1 MKLTIS
7 EIKEKAEVGDKF
19 DFPAIVEKVYQMQK
33 KDLQYAIGIQNV
45 VVKDNTDKITVG
57 MFIKTEED
65 AFKKELEGKKV
76 QVSGEYS
83 TFQKNGKLYKN
94 ISKGKI
100 LIQEEDKPEN
110 ANNSKSNSQSQQ
122 VFATHNI
129 TPEQIRIECL
139 KLAMKYI
146 ISIENDNRDGDI
158 FQAQEIVAE
167 AKIYEKYVTGNKT
180 EGAVNTPEKA
190 MEKAG
195 LLKEKKEEISEDPDL
210 AEKVKKINY
219 IMELA
224 EENQAIEAVD
234 DFIEKCGQGDIK
246 ELTLQQLETLV
257 RKLETTPPD
266 ESKIPF

>member
-65 AFKKELEGKKV
+65 AFNKELEGKKV

-100 LIQEEDKPEN
+100 LIQEEDKPEK
-110 ANNSKSNSQSQQ
+110 ANNSNQSQQ

-129 TPEQIRIECL
+129 TQEQIRIECL

-167 AKIYEKYVTGNKT
+167 AKIYEKYVTGNKI
-180 EGAVNTPEKA
+180 EGAVNTTEEVLNKA
-190 MEKAG
+190 
-195 LLKEKKEEISEDPDL
+195 KELFKGKIEEDEDLP
-210 AEKVKKINY
+210 EKVKKINY

-224 EENQAIEAVD
+224 DESGDEGRDYVD
-234 DFIEKCGQGDIK
+234 DFVGKCKKENIK
-246 ELTLQQLETLV
+246 ELTLKQLETLENKV
-257 RKLETTPPD
+257 KSIPPS
-266 ESKIPF
+266 EENIPF

>member
-33 KDLQYAIGIQNV
+33 KDLQYAVGIQNV

-65 AFKKELEGKKV
+65 EFKKDLEGKKV

-139 KLAMKYI
+139 KITLKHSEILKEQSDTKEI
-146 ISIENDNRDGDI
+146 IAN
-158 FQAQEIVAE
+158 
-167 AKIYEKYVTGNKT
+167 AKLYEKYVTGNKI

-224 EENQAIEAVD
+224 EENQSIEAVD

>member
-7 EIKEKAEVGDKF
+7 EIKEKAEAGDKF

-45 VVKDNTDKITVG
+45 VVKDSSDKITVG

-65 AFKKELEGKKV
+65 EFKKDLEGKKV

-100 LIQEEDKPEN
+100 LIQEEDNPEK
-110 ANNSKSNSQSQQ
+110 ANNSNQSQQ

-139 KLAMKYI
+139 KITLKH
-146 ISIENDNRDGDI
+146 S
-158 FQAQEIVAE
+158 EILKDTKSDTQDLINN
-167 AKIYEKYVTGNKT
+167 AKLYEKYVTGNKI

-195 LLKEKKEEISEDPDL
+195 LLKEKKEEKSEDPDL

-224 EENQAIEAVD
+224 EENQSMEAVD
-234 DFIEKCGQGDIK
+234 DFIEKCGQEDIK

>member
-45 VVKDNTDKITVG
+45 VVKDDSDKITVG

-65 AFKKELEGKKV
+65 AFNKDLEGKKV

-110 ANNSKSNSQSQQ
+110 ANNSKSSQSQQ

-139 KLAMKYI
+139 KITLKH
-146 ISIENDNRDGDI
+146 S
-158 FQAQEIVAE
+158 EILKDTKSDTQDLINN
-167 AKIYEKYVTGNKT
+167 AKMFEKYVTGNKI

-195 LLKEKKEEISEDPDL
+195 LLKEKKEEKSEDPDL

-224 EENQAIEAVD
+224 EENQSMEAVD
-234 DFIEKCGQGDIK
+234 DFIKKCGQEDIK
-246 ELTLQQLETLV
+246 ELTLKQLETLV
-257 RKLETTPPD
+257 KKLETTLPD